1 MLKKT
6 FTFHRASEFLIEIAI
21 IGSGIISI
29 IIVGLIFLFLIKE
42 GFSLFKVAGLGE
54 FLLGKKW
61 YPISEPPQFGILP
74 FILGFFLI
82 IIGPGLLSIPLG
94 GESAVNI
101 SEKKRQNAEL

>member
-42 GFSLFKVAGLGE
+42 GFSLFKV
-54 FLLGKKW
+54 
-61 YPISEPPQFGILP
+61 
-74 FILGFFLI
+74 
-82 IIGPGLLSIPLG
+82 
-94 GESAVNI
+94 V
-101 SEKKRQNAEL
+101 